1 MELLSILNFIFILI
15 IISKVEYILH
25 GIIVKQREIAWN
37 YCQISNVEL
46 HGMNVKDELHGIIVK
61 VKLPGMNVKV
71 EYCMVN

>member
-1 MELLSILNFIFILI
+1 MELLSN
-15 IISKVEYILH
+15 KEKLH
-25 GIIVKQREIAWN
+25 GIIA
-37 YCQISNVEL
+37 NVEL